1 VLHVLNLLIKL
12 QTFYQL
18 TISRSF
24 ITLYLDRILQKMK
37 FNPEDIRDDFPSL
50 HQLVYNKPLVYFDN
64 AASTQKPRQV
74 IDAVFEFYEKHN
86 CNIHRGVHYLSVK
99 ATEAYEETRREVCE
113 FINATSTREIIFTKG
128 ATESLNLVA
137 SSFGKKYIHRG
148 DEVITTIMEHH
159 SNFVP
164 WQQLCLEKGA
174 VLKVVTLNE
183 HGELNLEELKRMI
196 SEKTRIITLTHVSNV
211 LGTINPVKEIIA
223 LAHMHGI
230 PVLIDGAQ
238 GISHLPVD
246 VRELD
251 CDFYCF
257 SGHKMY
263 APMGIGVL
271 YGKEKWLEE
280 LPPYQLG
287 GEMIKDVYLDRT
299 TFNEL
304 PYKFEAGTPNVE
316 GVAGL
321 KAAIKYLKNL
331 GMEDIAAY
339 EDHLLKC
346 ATDKLGDIG
355 DIRFFGTSRQKA
367 SLVSFLIG
375 DIHPYDA
382 GTIIDKLGIA
392 IRTGHHCAMP
402 LMDYLG
408 IPGTLRASFAFYN
421 TTEEIDRLVSA
432 VKTAREMLA

>member
-1 VLHVLNLLIKL
+1 M
-12 QTFYQL
+12 
-18 TISRSF
+18 S
-24 ITLYLDRILQKMK
+24 
-37 FNPEDIRDDFPSL
+37 FNPEDIRADFPIL
-50 HQLVYNKPLVYFDN
+50 HQQIYNKPLIYFDN

-74 IDAVFEFYEKHN
+74 IDAIREYYEKDN

-99 ATEAYEETRREVCE
+99 ATEAYEETRKEVCE
-113 FINATSTREIIFTKG
+113 FINAKSTHDIIFTKG

-137 SSFGKKYIHRG
+137 SSFGKKFINQG

-164 WQQLCLEKGA
+164 WQQVCKEHGA
-174 VLKVVTLNE
+174 QLKVVTTNE
-183 HGELNLEELKRMI
+183 DGGLRMDELFSMI
-196 SEKTRIITLTHVSNV
+196 NEKTRLIAITHVSNV
-211 LGTINPVKEIIA
+211 LGTINPVKEIVA
-223 LAHMHGI
+223 YAHQHGI

-238 GISHLPVD
+238 GVSHLSVD
-246 VRELD
+246 VQDLD

-271 YGKEKWLEE
+271 YGKEKWLEQM
-280 LPPYQLG
+280 PPYQLG
-287 GEMIKDVYLDRT
+287 GEMIKDVYLDHT

-316 GVAGL
+316 GVMGL
-321 KAAIKYLKNL
+321 RAAMRYLKNL
-331 GMEDIAAY
+331 GMSDIAAY
-339 EDHLLKC
+339 EEHLLTY
-346 ATDKLGDIG
+346 ANEKLREIG
-355 DIRFFGTSRQKA
+355 GIRIFGTSRQKA

-382 GTIIDKLGIA
+382 GTIIDKMGIA

-421 TTEEIDRLVSA
+421 TTWEINQFISA
-432 VKTAREMLA
+432 IKKTKEMLT

>member
-1 VLHVLNLLIKL
+1 MNFK
-12 QTFYQL
+12 
-18 TISRSF
+18 
-24 ITLYLDRILQKMK
+24 
-37 FNPEDIRDDFPSL
+37 PEEVRTDFPIL
-50 HQLVYNKPLVYFDN
+50 HQQIYNKPLIYFDN

-74 IDAVFEFYEKHN
+74 IDAISEYYEKHN
-86 CNIHRGVHYLSVK
+86 CNIHRGVHYLSMK
-99 ATEAYEETRREVCE
+99 ATEAYEETRREVRD
-113 FINATSTREIIFTKG
+113 FIHAKSEHEIIFTKG

-137 SSFGKKYIHRG
+137 SSFGKKFIMPG

-164 WQQLCLEKGA
+164 WQQVCKDRGA
-174 VLKVVTLNE
+174 NLKVVTLNE
-183 HGELNLEELKRMI
+183 HGELNMEEFMSMI
-196 SEKTRIITLTHVSNV
+196 NKKSRLISLTHVSNV
-211 LGTINPVKEIIA
+211 LGTINPVKEIVA
-223 LAHMHGI
+223 YAHQQSI

-238 GISHLPVD
+238 GVSHLPVD
-246 VRELD
+246 VQDID

-280 LPPYQLG
+280 MPPYQLG
-287 GEMIKDVYLDRT
+287 GEMIKDVYLDHT

-316 GVAGL
+316 GVIGL
-321 KAAIKYLKNL
+321 RAAIHYLNKL
-331 GMEDIAAY
+331 GMTNIAAY
-339 EDHLLKC
+339 EDQLLKH
-346 ATDKLGDIG
+346 AMEKLNEIEGM
-355 DIRFFGTSRQKA
+355 RFYGTAINKA
-367 SLVSFLIG
+367 SLISFLVG

-382 GTIIDKLGIA
+382 GTIIDKMGIA

-421 TTEEIDRLVSA
+421 TAWEIDQLVSA
-432 VKTAREMLA
+432 IHKTKEMLS